1 MSATQTMRVENAGD
15 RELVITRGF
24 AAPRASVFRALTTPA
39 LVKRWLLGPDGWT
52 MPVCEI
58 DLKPGGRF
66 RYLWRKDREEMG
78 VSGTYREIVPPERI
92 VHTEVFDD
100 DWTAGG
106 SLVTTT
112 LDELN
117 GRTTMSM
124 TIHYASPESRAI
136 ALASGML
143 EGMTDTYAR
152 LDAML
157 AEPSP
162 EI

>member
-1 MSATQTMRVENAGD
+1 VIVASTTTLKVENAGD
-15 RELVITRGF
+15 RDLLITRAF
-24 AAPRASVFRALTTPA
+24 AAPRTTVFRALTTPA

-66 RYLWRKDREEMG
+66 RYLWRKDNAEMG
-78 VSGTYREIVPPERI
+78 ISGTYQEIVPPERI

-100 DWTAGG
+100 DWTAGE
-106 SLVTTT
+106 SVVTTR
-112 LDELN
+112 LDETD

-124 TIHYASPESRAI
+124 TVRYASPDSRAT

-143 EGMTDTYAR
+143 EGMTATYER
-152 LDAML
+152 LDSL
-157 AEPSP
+157 ISEVEP
-162 EI
+162 